1 MLFTFNTPSRIVF
14 GEGCSGQVGQEFAT
28 FGTTKVLIVT
38 GPGSTA
44 HSPALAALTLSLD
57 AESLRWAHFSGA
69 GADPTPAMVAEGV
82 RFYKEERCDAI
93 LALGGGSPMDCAK
106 GIGASIGEG
115 RPISDFVGTGRAF
128 TAPVPPLI
136 AVPTTA
142 GTGSEVTGT
151 AVFTLDS
158 GDHKEKKGTSGIT
171 LFPKVA
177 LVDPL
182 LQASMPPALTAAT
195 GMDALTHALEC
206 YVGRQHTPI
215 ADLYCLESMRLIGR
229 SLRHACHQGDD
240 REARRDMALA
250 ATYSGVALSNA
261 SLGMV
266 HGFAHALGALCGM
279 AHGLA
284 NAIMLPYVMAGC
296 ASYPSHPAT
305 HPSQDASQ
313 DAMERLALA
322 GAALTGAAPHGNG
335 TIDARDTVDAI
346 FSLNADIGI
355 PKSLAAAG
363 VPETMLKSIY
373 DDAKNYKRRPQSPY
387 LFSDE
392 ELWELL
398 RAAWSGEKKL
408 R

>member
-1 MLFTFNTPSRIVF
+1 MLFTFNSPVKIVF
-14 GEGCSGQVGQEFAT
+14 GEGCSDQVGQEFTVLGAT
-28 FGTTKVLIVT
+28 RVLIVT

-44 HSPALAALTLSLD
+44 RSPALAALTRSMD
-57 AESLRWAHFSGA
+57 ASGLRWAHFAGA
-69 GADPTPAMVAEGV
+69 GADPTPAMVAEGA
-82 RFYKEERCDAI
+82 RLYKEERCDSI

-128 TAPVPPLI
+128 TAPVPPLV

-142 GTGSEVTGT
+142 GTGSEVTGA

-158 GDHKEKKGTSGIT
+158 RDSGGHKEKKGTSGIT

-215 ADLYCLESMRLIGR
+215 ADLYCVESMRLIGR
-229 SLRHACHQGDD
+229 SLRRAYREGDN

-250 ATYSGVALSNA
+250 ATYGGVALSNA

-279 AHGLA
+279 AHGMA
-284 NAIMLPYVMAGC
+284 NAIMLPYVMASC
-296 ASYPSHPAT
+296 A
-305 HPSQDASQ
+305 QDAAQDTAQ
-313 DAMERLALA
+313 DAAERLALA
-322 GAALTGAAPHGNG
+322 GAALTGDD
-335 TIDARDTVDAI
+335 TCDARGAVDAI
-346 FSLNADIGI
+346 FSLNEDIGI
-355 PKSLAAAG
+355 PKNLAAAG
-363 VPETMLKSIY
+363 VPESMLPAIY
-373 DDAKNYKRRPQSPY
+373 DDAKHYKRRPQSPH
-387 LFSDE
+387 LFSDA
-392 ELWELL
+392 ELRETL
-398 RAAWSGEKKL
+398 RAAWSGGGVGA
-408 R
+408 RSRA

>member
-1 MLFTFNTPSRIVF
+1 MLFTFNSPVKIVF
-14 GEGCSGQVGQEFAT
+14 GEGCSGQVGQEFAALGAT
-28 FGTTKVLIVT
+28 RVLIVT

-44 HSPALAALTLSLD
+44 RSPALAALTRSMD
-57 AESLRWAHFSGA
+57 ESGLHWAHFAGA

-82 RFYKEERCDAI
+82 RLYKEKRCDSI

-128 TAPVPPLI
+128 TAPVPPLV

-142 GTGSEVTGT
+142 GTGSEVTGA

-158 GDHKEKKGTSGIT
+158 RDSGGHKEKKGTSGIT

-215 ADLYCLESMRLIGR
+215 ADLYCVESMRLIGR
-229 SLRHACHQGDD
+229 SLRRACREGDN

-250 ATYSGVALSNA
+250 ATYGGVALSNA

-279 AHGLA
+279 AHGMA

-296 ASYPSHPAT
+296 A
-305 HPSQDASQ
+305 QDA
-313 DAMERLALA
+313 AERLALA
-322 GAALTGAAPHGNG
+322 GAALTGDD
-335 TIDARDTVDAI
+335 TCDARGAVDAI
-346 FSLNADIGI
+346 FSLNEDIGI
-355 PKSLAAAG
+355 PENLAAAG
-363 VPETMLKSIY
+363 VPESMLPAIY
-373 DDAKNYKRRPQSPY
+373 DDAKHYKRRPQSPH
-387 LFSDE
+387 LFSDD
-392 ELWELL
+392 ELRETL
-398 RAAWSGEKKL
+398 RAAWSGVGAGT
-408 R
+408 RSRA